1 MTMMPAFP
9 DPTFTAAL
17 ALTAVLALSTR
28 RNRPWLRAAPRKTKG
43 SMLPWMVLAALA
55 AASTIFAVTQP
66 VELAHAGGVL
76 DPRPMVV
83 APDLR

>member
-1 MTMMPAFP
+1 
-9 DPTFTAAL
+9 
-17 ALTAVLALSTR
+17 
-28 RNRPWLRAAPRKTKG
+28 
-43 SMLPWMVLAALA
+43 MLPWMVLAALA